1 MSEEFYTR
9 KLIIPKGVL
18 ESGKNIV
25 EIPEACEDSRV
36 LIAKL
41 QPKKGKPSSRFG
53 GGSAPCGTCGSSAQ
67 PQRNASR
74 HRMASSHKEN
84 LPEGMVPDEL
94 DYGIIN
100 QSLADLEH
108 VEIREFKNVQEK
120 MRRFQDARRDLVIS
134 VLTLHEADVSD

>member
-1 MSEEFYTR
+1 MSEEMYTR

-25 EIPEACEDSRV
+25 EIPESCEDSRV

-53 GGSAPCGTCGSSAQ
+53 GSSPCGTCGPSG
-67 PQRNASR
+67 PPRNASR
-74 HRMASSHKEN
+74 HGMAHKEN

-100 QSLADLEH
+100 QSLAELEH

-120 MRRFQDARRDLVIS
+120 MRRFQNARRDLVIS
-134 VLTLHEADVSD
+134 VLTLHEADVFY